1 MKKTKLISLLA
12 AIIATIAVW
21 SALNSRKEE
30 QLSNER
36 TRPVVTAR
44 VEIPEGT
51 VIEAGMLEVK
61 EVPEEF
67 VAGSVFSTTGEVA
80 KNVAKGDIA
89 AGEQITKGRLSSA
102 EADEIGLAYRI
113 EKGKRA
119 ITLEVGIEAG
129 VANTILPGNKVDILE
144 TNLNESG
151 GLTTSYLL
159 QQVEVLAVDSHLRRW
174 EGAGVDEYA
183 SVTLSVTPE
192 EALLVEIDSFTARMV
207 NDGNLRLLL
216 RPQDDDGLSTELS
229 VEASAIWE
237 QAAAPPSDQP
247 AEPGQE

>member
-12 AIIATIAVW
+12 AVIATIAVW
-21 SALNSRKEE
+21 SALNGRKEE
-30 QLSNER
+30 RLSNER
-36 TRPVVTAR
+36 TREVVTAR
-44 VEIPEGT
+44 IEIPEGT

-61 EVPEEF
+61 QIPEKY
-67 VAGSVFSTTGEVA
+67 VSGSVFSTTKEVA

-89 AGEQITKGRLSSA
+89 AGEQITKGRLTSA

-113 EKGKRA
+113 DKGKRA

-129 VANTILPGNKVDILE
+129 VANMIVPGNKVDVME
-144 TNLNESG
+144 TNLNEFG

-159 QQVEVLAVDSHLRRW
+159 QQVEVLAVDAHLNRW
-174 EGAGVDEYA
+174 EGAGTDEYA

-192 EALLVEIDSFTARMV
+192 EALLVEMDSFTARTV

-216 RPQDDDGLSTELS
+216 RPQDDDGLSTEMS
-229 VEASAIWE
+229 VEAFVVPD
-237 QAAAPPSDQP
+237 QAAMQP
-247 AEPGQE
+247 ADPGQE

>member
-12 AIIATIAVW
+12 AIIATVAVW
-21 SALNSRKEE
+21 SALNGRKEE
-30 QLSNER
+30 RLSNER
-36 TRPVVTAR
+36 TRAVVTAR
-44 VEIPEGT
+44 IEIPEGT
-51 VIEAGMLEVK
+51 VIEEGMLEVK
-61 EVPEEF
+61 QIPEVY
-67 VAGSVFSTTGEVA
+67 VSGSVFATTGEVA

-113 EKGKRA
+113 EEGKRA

-129 VANTILPGNKVDILE
+129 VANMIVPGNKVDILE

-151 GLTTSYLL
+151 GLTTIYLL

-174 EGAGVDEYA
+174 EGAGADEYA

-192 EALLVEIDSFTARMV
+192 EALLVEMDSFTARMI

-216 RPQDDDGLSTELS
+216 RPQDDDGLSTEMS
-229 VEASAIWE
+229 VESSVIQE
-237 QAAAPPSDQP
+237 QVAAP

>member
-21 SALNSRKEE
+21 SALNGRKEE
-30 QLSNER
+30 RLSNER
-36 TRPVVTAR
+36 TRAVVTAR
-44 VEIPEGT
+44 IEIPEGT
-51 VIEAGMLEVK
+51 VIEEGMLEVK
-61 EVPEEF
+61 QIPEVY
-67 VAGSVFSTTGEVA
+67 VSGSVFSTSGEVA

-129 VANTILPGNKVDILE
+129 VANMIVPGNKVDILE

-151 GLTTSYLL
+151 GLTTLYLL
-159 QQVEVLAVDSHLRRW
+159 QQVEVLAVDAHLRRW
-174 EGAGVDEYA
+174 EGAGADEYA

-192 EALLVEIDSFTARMV
+192 EALLVEMDSFTARMI

-216 RPQDDDGLSTELS
+216 RPQDDDGLSTEMS
-229 VEASAIWE
+229 VEASVIQE
-237 QAAAPPSDQP
+237 QVAAP

>member
-12 AIIATIAVW
+12 AIVATIAVW
-21 SALNSRKEE
+21 SVLNGRKEV
-30 QLSNER
+30 QLSKER
-36 TRPVVTAR
+36 IREVVTAR
-44 VEIPEGT
+44 IDIPEGT
-51 VIEAGMLEVK
+51 VIEEGMLEVRDIP
-61 EVPEEF
+61 EVF
-67 VAGSVFSTTGEVA
+67 VAGSVFSETREVA

-89 AGEQITKGRLSSA
+89 AGEQITKGRLSSV
-102 EADEIGLAYRI
+102 ETDEIGLAYRI
-113 EKGKRA
+113 GKGKRA

-129 VANTILPGNKVDILE
+129 VANMIVPGNKVDIME

-174 EGAGVDEYA
+174 EGAGTDEYG

-192 EALLVEIDSFTARMV
+192 EALLVEIDSFTARVV
-207 NDGNLRLLL
+207 NGGNLRLLL
-216 RPQDDDGLSTELS
+216 RPQNDDGLSTEMF
-229 VEASAIWE
+229 VEANVIPE
-237 QAAAPPSDQP
+237 QTGMPPSGQP